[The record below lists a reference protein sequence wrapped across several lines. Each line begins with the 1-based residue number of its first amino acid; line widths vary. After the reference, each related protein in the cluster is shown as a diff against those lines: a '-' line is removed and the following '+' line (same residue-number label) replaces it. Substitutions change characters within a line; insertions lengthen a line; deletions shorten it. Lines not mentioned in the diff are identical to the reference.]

1 MAKAKKVVESNNSY
15 DGADIVTLPFPVCIQ
30 KRAHMYIGPTDD
42 SGVLTCI
49 REILNNSVDEHL
61 AGHCTHIEIVRDGA
75 TSFSIRD
82 NGRGIPFDVVDGK
95 NSLSRIFGT
104 LHAGRNF
111 TVKSVFST
119 GLNGVGATAV
129 NALSASFE
137 VTSKRGSEQGY
148 IKFEEGYEKD
158 LKVSPKSKTLPKP
171 YDKSSTTVK
180 FSLATKFFEPDL
192 DVKDEDVERLIHETA
207 YLNSGLSITYT
218 YNGETKVFLYTN
230 GVRDLLDNTL
240 NENKLLKK
248 SVSQLLL
255 QTEDTSEIKAVHS
268 IISPIEKLQLQ
279 QFNYIAIEGNI
290 GAGKTT
296 LSTKL
301 SEDCNAKLVLE
312 RFADNPFLPKFYKD
326 QSRYAFPLEMSF
338 LADRYQQ
345 LSDDLAQFDLFKDFV
360 VADYHIFKSLIFA
373 KVTLQEDEFR
383 LYKTM
388 FDIIHKEM
396 PKPDLYVYLYQNTE
410 RLLGNIKK
418 RGRSYE
424 QEIPADYL
432 EKINQGYLDYIKTQT
447 DLNVLIIDVS
457 DLDFV
462 KKQED
467 YVFLLNEINKKIALA
482 RG

>member
-1 MAKAKKVVESNNSY
+1 MLHVHKKTRKVNYKSKIVRYFANMSQHQVVLSLGSNQRNRLATIQSCIDLIHSELATVVKVSKIYETPAWGFESE
-15 DGADIVTLPFPVCIQ
+15 PFYNTAILIHTSKSAQ
-30 KRAHMYIGPTDD
+30 KILNQVLKVEKKLGRIRSKD
-42 SGVLTCI
+42 SGYQARIIDVDIIAFDEEVISTETLQIPHPLMQNRKFVLQPM
-49 REILNNSVDEHL
+49 LDL
-61 AGHCTHIEIVRDGA
+61 
-75 TSFSIRD
+75 
-82 NGRGIPFDVVDGK
+82 
-95 NSLSRIFGT
+95 
-104 LHAGRNF
+104 
-111 TVKSVFST
+111 
-119 GLNGVGATAV
+119 GLNWEHPT
-129 NALSASFE
+129 
-137 VTSKRGSEQGY
+137 
-148 IKFEEGYEKD
+148 
-158 LKVSPKSKTLPKP
+158 
-171 YDKSSTTVK
+171 
-180 FSLATKFFEPDL
+180 
-192 DVKDEDVERLIHETA
+192 
-207 YLNSGLSITYT
+207 
-218 YNGETKVFLYTN
+218 
-230 GVRDLLDNTL
+230 
-240 NENKLLKK
+240 LKK
-248 SVSQLLL
+248 SVVQLLA
-255 QTEDTSEIKAVHS
+255 QTEDTSEIKEVQS
-268 IISPIEKLQLQ
+268 INSPIEKLQLQ

-301 SEDCNAKLVLE
+301 AEDCNAKLVLE

-373 KVTLQEDEFR
+373 KVTLQEDEYR

-410 RLLGNIKK
+410 RLLENIKK

-447 DLNVLIIDVS
+447 NLNVIIIDVS

-467 YVFLLNEINKKIALA
+467 YVFLLNEINNKIKK
-482 RG
+482 

>member
-1 MAKAKKVVESNNSY
+1 MSQHQVIVSLGSNQGNRFETIQACIDLIHSEVATVVKVSKIYETPAWGFESEPFYNAAILIHTTKSAQKILNQVLRVEKKL
-15 DGADIVTLPFPVCIQ
+15 GRIRT
-30 KRAHMYIGPTDD
+30 KD
-42 SGVLTCI
+42 SGYQARIIDVDIIAFDEEMISTETLQVPHPLMQNRKFVLQPM
-49 REILNNSVDEHL
+49 LDL
-61 AGHCTHIEIVRDGA
+61 
-75 TSFSIRD
+75 
-82 NGRGIPFDVVDGK
+82 
-95 NSLSRIFGT
+95 
-104 LHAGRNF
+104 
-111 TVKSVFST
+111 
-119 GLNGVGATAV
+119 GLNW
-129 NALSASFE
+129 E
-137 VTSKRGSEQGY
+137 HP
-148 IKFEEGYEKD
+148 I
-158 LKVSPKSKTLPKP
+158 
-171 YDKSSTTVK
+171 
-180 FSLATKFFEPDL
+180 
-192 DVKDEDVERLIHETA
+192 
-207 YLNSGLSITYT
+207 
-218 YNGETKVFLYTN
+218 
-230 GVRDLLDNTL
+230 
-240 NENKLLKK
+240 LKK

-255 QTEDTSEIKAVHS
+255 QTEDISEIKAVHS

-410 RLLGNIKK
+410 RLLENIKK

-467 YVFLLNEINKKIALA
+467 YVFLLNEINKKIVLA